1 MDRAEKIIDLLS
13 RKYKINP
20 EEFIVNKV
28 RGRPLFDMI
37 VGVMLSQNTSDK
49 NAMKALEN
57 LRKEFG
63 DPLDPCRI
71 KDADQHRVE
80 QLIRPAGMYRQRAM
94 NILSLARLFCDRDF
108 VKRLEEKIKYSNP
121 LEAREILMKLPGIGI
136 KSADVILNQYFGKPV
151 FAVDTHIR
159 RISLRLGV
167 VESKS
172 YRTISEW
179 WMKNLPPEKYL
190 LAHLLLITHGRRTC
204 RARSPKCGECPIRD
218 YCDYYRSAEGR

>member
-1 MDRAEKIIDLLS
+1 MNKAEEIIDLLS
-13 RKYKINP
+13 RKYRINP

-57 LRKEFG
+57 LRRRFG

-71 KDADQHRVE
+71 KDADKHVVE
-80 QLIRPAGMYRQRAM
+80 ELIRPAGLYRQRAE
-94 NILSLARLFCDRDF
+94 NILSLARLFCNKYF
-108 VKRLEEKIKYSNP
+108 VEKLMENIKHSNP

-136 KSADVILNQYFGKPV
+136 KSADVVLNQYFGKPV

-167 VESKS
+167 VKSKS
-172 YRTISEW
+172 YRVISEW
-179 WMKNLPPEKYL
+179 WMRNLPPEKYL

-204 RARSPKCGECPIRD
+204 RARYSKCEECPIWD
-218 YCDYYRSAEGR
+218 YCNYYRSERG